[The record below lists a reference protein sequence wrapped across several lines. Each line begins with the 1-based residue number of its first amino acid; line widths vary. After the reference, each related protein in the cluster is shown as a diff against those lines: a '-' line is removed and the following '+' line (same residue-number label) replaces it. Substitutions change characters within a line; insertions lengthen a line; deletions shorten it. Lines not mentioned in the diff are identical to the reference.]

1 VRTRFVLPALVLA
14 LVLSGAAC
22 ASDDS
27 TGDASTAATVG
38 QAPPTIAEPP
48 TTFATSSVPRTDVP
62 ETTEIAV
69 EPLRILVTNDDGVSA
84 PGIDALVNALRQLP
98 DVDVTVV
105 APAENQSGTS
115 MSLSEGQLT
124 SAPATTASGGD
135 ALAVAGF
142 PADSVKWALANL
154 DTDFD
159 LVVSG
164 SNSGQNI
171 GDFSAL
177 SGTVGAARFA
187 AQQGIP
193 AVAVSQGFVADGG
206 EIVFDVSVAAAV
218 EWIVANRGDYEAGTV
233 SLTSINSPTCQD
245 GGRGVA
251 LVPLGVFDGRDA
263 LAFDCASVAENPVDD
278 VDAFANGFTAITDL
292 PIQV

>member
-1 VRTRFVLPALVLA
+1 V
-14 LVLSGAAC
+14 
-22 ASDDS
+22 
-27 TGDASTAATVG
+27 
-38 QAPPTIAEPP
+38 PT
-48 TTFATSSVPRTDVP
+48 TDVP
-62 ETTEIAV
+62 ETTETAV

-98 DVDVTVV
+98 DVEVTVV

-115 MSLSEGQLT
+115 MSLSEGQPI
-124 SAPATTASGGD
+124 SSPAATASGVE
-135 ALAVAGF
+135 AVAVAGF
-142 PADSVKWALANL
+142 PADSVKWALENL

-187 AQQGIP
+187 AQQGVP
-193 AVAVSQGFVADGG
+193 AIAVSQGFVADGG

-218 EWIVANRGDYEAGTV
+218 EWIVATRGDYEAGTV
-233 SLTSINSPTCQD
+233 SLTSINSPTCPD
-245 GGRGVA
+245 GGRGVV
-251 LVPLGVFDGRDA
+251 LVPLGAFDGRDA
-263 LAFDCASVAENPVDD
+263 LAFDCASVVENPVDD

>member
-1 VRTRFVLPALVLA
+1 MLLA
-14 LVLSGAAC
+14 GTAC
-22 ASDDS
+22 GSDDS
-27 TGDASTAATVG
+27 TGNASTASTAA
-38 QAPPTIAEPP
+38 AEAA
-48 TTFATSSVPRTDVP
+48 TTDAETSTTSATSSVPTTAAP

-69 EPLRILVTNDDGVSA
+69 EPLRILVTNDDGVGA

-98 DVDVTVV
+98 DVDVTIV

-124 SAPATTASGGD
+124 SAPATTASGAE

-142 PADSVKWALANL
+142 PADSVKWALENL

-193 AVAVSQGFVADGG
+193 AVAVSQGLVPEG
-206 EIVFDVSVAAAV
+206 EAIVFDISVAAAIQ
-218 EWIVANRGDYEAGTV
+218 WIVDNREAYEAGTV
-233 SLTSINSPTCQD
+233 SLTSINSPTCPD
-245 GGRGVA
+245 AGRGVV
-251 LVPLGVFDGRDA
+251 LVPLGAFNGRNA
-263 LAFDCASVAENPVDD
+263 LDFDCASVVENPVDD
-278 VDAFANGFTAITDL
+278 VEAFANGFTAVTDL

>member
-1 VRTRFVLPALVLA
+1 MRFVLPAVLLA
-14 LVLSGAAC
+14 LVCAGTAC

-27 TGDASTAATVG
+27 TGDASTVATVVGEATSTIAAT
-38 QAPPTIAEPP
+38 P
-48 TTFATSSVPRTDVP
+48 TTSATSSVPTTDVP
-62 ETTEIAV
+62 ETTETAV
-69 EPLRILVTNDDGVSA
+69 EPLRILVTNDDGVGA
-84 PGIDALVNALRQLP
+84 PGMDALVGALRRLP
-98 DVDVTVV
+98 DVEVTVV

-115 MSLSEGQLT
+115 MSLSEGQLI
-124 SAPATTASGGD
+124 SSPAATASGVE
-135 ALAVAGF
+135 AVAVAGF

-218 EWIVANRGDYEAGTV
+218 EWIAATRGDYEAGTV
-233 SLTSINSPTCQD
+233 SLTSINSPTCPD

-251 LVPLGVFDGRDA
+251 VVPLGVFDGWDP
-263 LAFDCASVAENPVDD
+263 LAFDCSSVVENPVDD